1 MHNLI
6 RNVHLYKMK
15 NIMQKISLILVLA
28 GLCSFACKPDVK
40 KETVYNVERLTQT
53 MVIDADWDKPQWQN
67 ARAVEISNY
76 MGTVPEFQPGVKA
89 KMMYD
94 DENIYVIFQVKDRFV
109 RCLTT
114 KYNGPVYKDS
124 AVEFF
129 FSPDSSQ
136 PLLYF
141 NLETNCGGTAL
152 MQYNLVPRKESTAID
167 TNDIKQIEIAHSLPR
182 IIDPEIS
189 DPVTWTLE
197 YRIPLAMLEKYSLIT
212 HPENGVIWRANFYK
226 IAENNSNP
234 HYITWAIV
242 DNSYPDFHLPQFFG
256 KLIFK

>member
-1 MHNLI
+1 MRKI
-6 RNVHLYKMK
+6 HLFKMK
-15 NIMQKISLILVLA
+15 NIMQKISTIILLA
-28 GLCSFACKPDVK
+28 GIYAFACKPDVK
-40 KETVYNVERLTQT
+40 KETSYNVERLSQI
-53 MVIDADWDKPQWQN
+53 MVIDANWDKPQWQN
-67 ARAVEISNY
+67 TKALEISNY
-76 MGTVPEFQPGVKA
+76 MGTIPEFQPQVKA

-94 DENIYVIFQVKDRFV
+94 EENIYVIFQVKDRYV

-114 KYNGPVYKDS
+114 EYNGPVYKDS

-167 TNDIKQIEIAHSLPR
+167 TNDIKLIEMAHSLP
-182 IIDPEIS
+182 
-189 DPVTWTLE
+189 
-197 YRIPLAMLEKYSLIT
+197 RIPLAMLEKYSLIT
-212 HPENGVIWRANFYK
+212 HPEKGIIWRANFYK

-234 HYITWAIV
+234 HYITWAVV
-242 DNSYPDFHLPQFFG
+242 DNSYPDFHLPKYFG
-256 KLIFK
+256 KLLFQ